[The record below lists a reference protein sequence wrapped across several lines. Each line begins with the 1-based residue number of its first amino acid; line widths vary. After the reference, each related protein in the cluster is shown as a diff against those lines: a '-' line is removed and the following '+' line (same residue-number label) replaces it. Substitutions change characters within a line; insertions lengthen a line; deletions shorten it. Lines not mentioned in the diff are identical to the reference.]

1 MRVLLVL
8 CLTLFTHISE
18 ARCGAPASV
27 AEPTA
32 WQTVTFSMEPRV
44 TGALPWEVK
53 VTADG
58 VGSYRLLTAEAGAP
72 QRLQISPGTL
82 KTLGLGQTVVATGA
96 CETRHKNIAR
106 TGRKTLA
113 YETAAGVVSC
123 GFDYSDDEGLMDV
136 AAAFQAVVETLQ
148 YGERLQHERRF
159 DRLSLD
165 AEMQSLTSEIALGRA
180 IEVGNI
186 AGTLQALVDDDR
198 VIDRVRRAAARL
210 LEKQVVEGKE

>member
-8 CLTLFTHISE
+8 GLTLFTHISE
-18 ARCGAPASV
+18 ARCGAPV
-27 AEPTA
+27 FVPEPA
-32 WQTVTFSMEPRV
+32 WQAVTFSMEPRV
-44 TGALPWEVK
+44 PGASPWEVK
-53 VTADG
+53 VGADG
-58 VGSYRLLTAEAGAP
+58 VGSYRLLTADAGAP
-72 QRLQISPGTL
+72 QKLQISAATL
-82 KTLGLGQTVVATGA
+82 KRVWLGQAVVATGA

-123 GFDYSDDEGLMDV
+123 SFDYSDDEGLMD
-136 AAAFQAVVETLQ
+136 AADAFRAMVDTLQ
-148 YGERLQHERRF
+148 YGEKLQHERRF

-165 AEMQSLTSEIALGRA
+165 AEIQSLTAEVAAGRA

-186 AGTLQALVDDDR
+186 AATLQALVDDDR

-210 LEKQVVEGKE
+210 LEQADVKK